1 MPKASP
7 DQEITLYILS
17 IVQYLEEQPTD
28 PLQPVGYMP
37 YFGAKRR
44 RGSLMGEPGPTSGI
58 GSSVI
63 RRSTDGQ
70 AS

>member
-37 YFGAKRR
+37 VFRSEEAARQFDGGTGADIWDWVV
-44 RGSLMGEPGPTSGI
+44 S
-58 GSSVI
+58 
-63 RRSTDGQ
+63 RSPVN
-70 AS
+70 